1 MKKKL
6 LLTLSMVVLMITT
19 LVCAVGCKKAE
30 AHKHTWATEWSV
42 GGETHWHACTVEGCT
57 AKKDEGN
64 HEGGT
69 ANCTDKKVCTVCGNA
84 YGEVDSSVH
93 KSNEFVY
100 VSNGDGTHTK
110 KYKCC
115 NAVAAEPENCSGEAA
130 TVCGEKSVCEVC
142 HAEYGEPLA
151 HDWDTEWTTTETQHW
166 HKCKRT
172 GCEAKKDEADHTV
185 GTAATCTAKAVCATC
200 NAEYGEKDANNHD
213 LENHAAKAPT
223 CTEAGWDEY
232 VTCKRTGCTYTT
244 YQAKPA
250 LNHDYTVQDKDEN
263 QHWNKCSRCNVV
275 DETSKTNH
283 SVTTWETT
291 DTGRVGKCSCGATV
305 ITAVENVP
313 VKDITLYTVESLN
326 GKDYAHTATYEYIV
340 TVNGTA
346 KEVTFTISGDAAT
359 FDKATNTFTA
369 VKAGEITVT
378 ASYTIADGVSESK
391 TFKVIVERPEI
402 TVETPV
408 KYFSAIDGKDSSAD
422 MFVLFGDAEF
432 TATQVYNGHSYTLT
446 VDKENKTLKGAHA
459 ESKTPTVST
468 ITLENDMF
476 AVTYNV
482 TVYTKVINDYT
493 DFEDMRLTADR
504 KTVEG
509 YFIMNADIDF
519 SKDVLPGEGLAGA
532 TGWDAM
538 YNTFYPYF
546 KREGKTDGT
555 TDMLT
560 DMTTLQKTPAGFIG
574 TFDGNGHTIN
584 SFHAGNSYGFFGTIS
599 GTSANHTVVKNV
611 AFTNTDAFPAY
622 SKMRM
627 FAEYAYNVDVE
638 NVYISFALTPT
649 WDNSNYNWV
658 KNFALFGTYDY
669 PQITFNNIILEM
681 NVVNPNSATPA
692 WGGAAMGIF
701 SSMTYTKY
709 YSTRTTEASY
719 MLAATIKGI
728 YFIAP
733 KATNGRVM
741 PLLQYSTVAIYASND
756 FDTIGE
762 GAMATLDSTTFNPTA
777 DTSGTVEVYHWK
789 NAYRYDNYEQMKEK
803 TTKVGNW
810 DITSGSPVWDA

>member
-1 MKKKL
+1 MKRKL
-6 LLTLSMVVLMITT
+6 LLVLSLVFVMITT
-19 LVCAVGCKKAE
+19 LVCAVGCKKDE

-42 GGETHWHACTVEGCT
+42 GGETHWHACTGEGCT

-69 ANCTDKKVCTVCGNA
+69 ANCTDKKVCTVCDNA

-93 KSNEFVY
+93 KSDEFVY

-130 TVCGEKSVCEVC
+130 TVCGEKNVCEVC
-142 HAEYGEPLA
+142 HTEYGEPLA

-200 NAEYGEKDANNHD
+200 NAEYGEKDPDNHD
-213 LENHAAKAPT
+213 LEEHAAKAPT

-326 GKDYAHTATYEYIV
+326 GKDYAHTAMYEYIV

-346 KEVTFTISGDAAT
+346 KEVAFTLNGDAAT
-359 FDKATNTFTA
+359 FDKATNTFTG

-378 ASYTIADGVSESK
+378 ASYTIADGVKESK

-422 MFVLFGDAEF
+422 MFALFGDAEF
-432 TATQVYNGHSYTLT
+432 TATQVYNGQSYTLT

-519 SKDVLPGEGLAGA
+519 KGVEINGAKDN
-532 TGWDAM
+532 
-538 YNTFYPYF
+538 YNATFYPRFDVNSKPDAQGYIT
-546 KREGKTDGT
+546 G
-555 TDMLT
+555 
-560 DMTTLQKTPAGFIG
+560 AGFNG
-574 TFDGNGHTIN
+574 VFDGNGHDIKGYQ
-584 SFHAGNSYGFFGTIS
+584 AGNSFGFFGSIK
-599 GTSANHTVVKNV
+599 GTSLQDMAVIKNV
-611 AFTNTDAFPAY
+611 SFTNVYSGANWTLSRLFAQNAAFV
-622 SKMRM
+622 S
-627 FAEYAYNVDVE
+627 VE
-638 NVYISFALTPT
+638 NVYISFNLQSEWTAR
-649 WDNSNYNWV
+649 
-658 KNFALFGTYDY
+658 FALFGCGEANTFR
-669 PQITFNNIILEM
+669 FNNIVMEM
-681 NVVNPNSATPA
+681 TKAFAGQGTTDAGNN
-692 WGGAAMGIF
+692 GGVGIF
-701 SSMTYTKY
+701 KDAG
-709 YSTRTTEASY
+709 TT
-719 MLAATIKGI
+719 LWFATDTANNSGHHKGFTI
-728 YFIAP
+728 YKNFYFVVPNAG
-733 KATNGRVM
+733 NGRVM
-741 PLLQYSTVAIYASND
+741 PMFQNSNTSVYASND
-756 FDTIGE
+756 FVEFTTE
-762 GAMATLDSTTFNPTA
+762 GATATLNSSLNPEA
-777 DTSGTVEVYHWK
+777 SESGTMKVYHLT